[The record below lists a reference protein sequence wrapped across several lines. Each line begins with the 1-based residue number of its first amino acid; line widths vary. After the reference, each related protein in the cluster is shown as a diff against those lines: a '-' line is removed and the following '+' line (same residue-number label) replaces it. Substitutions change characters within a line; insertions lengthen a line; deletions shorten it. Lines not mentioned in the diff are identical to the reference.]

1 MWHKQAHK
9 IHSIDYKIKDA
20 MGLTTAKDFAFM
32 APYFVGVS
40 GGSGSGKTTF
50 CKQFVKL
57 LGEDRV
63 QHISQDLYYKDLAH
77 LPFEERQKTN
87 FDHPDMVEFS
97 LLSAH
102 LDELFLGK
110 NVSLPRYD
118 FSKHVRLPSGDLAI
132 PKPIVLVEGIFFD
145 KSTEKRLNHKI
156 FIDVKEEIRF
166 QRRFNR
172 DTKERGRTPESVQ
185 EQFQS
190 TVKPMHNLFV
200 EPAKNKADQIISG
213 ESSFE
218 NHIRDLCVRILNEA
232 I

>member
-1 MWHKQAHK
+1 
-9 IHSIDYKIKDA
+9 
-20 MGLTTAKDFAFM
+20 
-32 APYFVGVS
+32 
-40 GGSGSGKTTF
+40 
-50 CKQFVKL
+50 
-57 LGEDRV
+57 
-63 QHISQDLYYKDLAH
+63 
-77 LPFEERQKTN
+77 
-87 FDHPDMVEFS
+87 
-97 LLSAH
+97 
-102 LDELFLGK
+102 
-110 NVSLPRYD
+110 
-118 FSKHVRLPSGDLAI
+118 
-132 PKPIVLVEGIFFD
+132 VLVEGIFFD